1 MNTKKDLEDL
11 GFKGFIPVKEL
22 LSNIQVIPEA
32 NGVYAV
38 VRNNTGEPVFLEN
51 GTGGYFKERNPNVD
65 LDTLKDK
72 WVDDTEIL
80 YIGKAGGGSSKNK
93 LKKRIKQYLDF
104 GNGKKAGHWGGRC
117 IWQLKDSAE
126 LYFCWKETAADILP
140 RDEEFRLIAEF
151 KETHD
156 GRLPF
161 ANLRE

>member
-1 MNTKKDLEDL
+1 MNTKKDLENL

-38 VRNNTGEPVFLEN
+38 VRNNTSKPVFLEN
-51 GTGGYFKERNPNVD
+51 GTGGHFKERNPNVD

-80 YIGKAGGGSSKNK
+80 YIGKAGGGNSKNK
-93 LKKRIKQYLDF
+93 LKKRIKQYLYF
-104 GNGKKAGHWGGRC
+104 GNGKKIGHWGGRY

-126 LYFCWKETAADILP
+126 LNFCWKETTADTLP
-140 RDEEFRLIAEF
+140 RDEEFRLITEF